1 MSALMNKTF
10 TYSLAATAI
19 FTSLNAFASGLFLQ
33 EAVVANA
40 GTTGAGDGVY
50 TRSAA
55 AMWTN
60 PATMSHMGESKTTIN
75 TMAFDLEMQYQD
87 NLDSSDNGKA
97 HSVMPSFGA
106 FHAHQVTDK
115 LHLGIALGAVGGS
128 SLDYGSDW
136 AGAELLEDIT
146 LTAMQVNPSL
156 SYQLNDQWSVGAG
169 IQLSWAALQQSS
181 SVFTAKQDTDWAYG
195 YNLGVMFTP
204 SDKLKLGASYRSKL
218 EHEFNNELRGVE
230 DLSNSLAMD
239 LALPEI
245 VDISA
250 SYALNPKLDL
260 LASVQLHRWSEWDTT
275 VLDFGVAGSP
285 ISGVP
290 LERDWDDV
298 WKFAVGA
305 DYQLNSDWR
314 LKAGFSYETSPQD
327 DPSMQW
333 VDLPVGEQYRYSVG
347 ASTYWDD
354 ILIDVFYEYADLG
367 SVDMN
372 RNLADTSATLINGSF
387 DGRIHFVGV
396 SATF

>member
-1 MSALMNKTF
+1 MKKTF

-40 GTTGAGDGVY
+40 GTAGAGDGVY

-75 TMAFDLEMQYQD
+75 TMAFDLEMKYQD
-87 NLDSSDNGKA
+87 NGDKQDGKA

-128 SLDYGSDW
+128 SLDYGSEW
-136 AGAELLEDIT
+136 AGAALLEDIT

-156 SYQLNDQWSVGAG
+156 SYKLNDQWSVGAG
-169 IQLSWAALQQSS
+169 VQFSWAAFQQTTSA
-181 SVFTAKQDTDWAYG
+181 FTAKQDTDWAYG
-195 YNLGVMFTP
+195 YNLGVMYTP
-204 SDKLKLGASYRSKL
+204 TDKLKLGASYRSKL
-218 EHEFNNELRGVE
+218 EHEFNNDVNGLGNK
-230 DLSNSLAMD
+230 LNSLSTD
-239 LALPEI
+239 IALPEI
-245 VDISA
+245 VDLSA
-250 SYALNPKLDL
+250 SYAFNSQLDL
-260 LASVQLHRWSEWDTT
+260 LASIQFHRWSEWDET
-275 VLDFGVAGSP
+275 VLDFGATDRGGIP
-285 ISGVP
+285 IK
-290 LERDWDDV
+290 RDWDDV

-372 RNLADTSATLINGSF
+372 RDLQGPLGTNLLNGSF

>member
-1 MSALMNKTF
+1 MNKTF

-87 NLDSSDNGKA
+87 NQDSSGDGKG
-97 HSVMPSFGA
+97 HSVLPSFGA

-128 SLDYGSDW
+128 SLDYGSEW
-136 AGAELLEDIT
+136 AGAALLEDIT

-156 SYQLNDQWSVGAG
+156 SYKLNDQWSVGAG
-169 IQLSWAALQQSS
+169 VQFSWAAFQQTTSA
-181 SVFTAKQDTDWAYG
+181 FTAKQDTDWAYG
-195 YNLGVMFTP
+195 YNLGVMYTP
-204 SDKLKLGASYRSKL
+204 TDKLKLGASYRSKL
-218 EHEFNNELRGVE
+218 EHEFNNELKGSLPGSNRS
-230 DLSNSLAMD
+230 LSTD
-239 LALPEI
+239 IALPEI
-245 VDISA
+245 VDVSA
-250 SYALNPKLDL
+250 SYALNQQLDL
-260 LASVQLHRWSEWDTT
+260 LTSIQFHRWSAWDET
-275 VLDFGVAGSP
+275 VLDFGASVGGNPVGGIP
-285 ISGVP
+285 IK
-290 LERDWDDV
+290 RDWDDV
-298 WKFAVGA
+298 WKFALGA

-333 VDLPVGEQYRYSVG
+333 VDLPVDEQYRYSVG

-367 SVDMN
+367 SVEMDRLMV
-372 RNLADTSATLINGSF
+372 DGSF

>member
-1 MSALMNKTF
+1 MNKTF

-33 EAVVANA
+33 EAVIANA

-50 TRSAA
+50 SRSAA

-75 TMAFDLEMQYQD
+75 TMAFDLEMKYQD
-87 NLDSSDNGKA
+87 NQDSSDDGKG
-97 HSVMPSFGA
+97 HSVLPSFGA
-106 FHAHQVTDK
+106 FHAHQVTDQ

-136 AGAELLEDIT
+136 AGAALLEEIT

-156 SYQLNDQWSVGAG
+156 SYKLNDQWAVGAG
-169 IQLSWAALQQSS
+169 IQLSWAALQQSTS
-181 SVFTAKQDTDWAYG
+181 ALTVKQDTDWAYG
-195 YNLGVMFTP
+195 YNLGVMYTP
-204 SDKLKLGASYRSKL
+204 TDKLKLGASYRSKL
-218 EHEFNNELRGVE
+218 EHEFNNNLNGSVF
-230 DLSNSLAMD
+230 NSLSTD

-245 VDISA
+245 VDLSA
-250 SYALNPKLDL
+250 SYALNSQLDL
-260 LASVQLHRWSEWDTT
+260 LASIQFHRWSAWDET
-275 VLDFGVAGSP
+275 VLDFGATDRGGIP
-285 ISGVP
+285 IK
-290 LERDWDDV
+290 RDWDDV

-367 SVDMN
+367 SVDMD
-372 RNLADTSATLINGSF
+372 RNLAGSDINLLNGSF

>member
-1 MSALMNKTF
+1 MNKTF

-75 TMAFDLEMQYQD
+75 TMAFDLEMKYQD
-87 NLDSSDNGKA
+87 SGDKQDGKG
-97 HSVMPSFGA
+97 HSILPSFGA

-128 SLDYGSDW
+128 SLDYGSEW
-136 AGAELLEDIT
+136 AGARLLEDIT

-218 EHEFNNELRGVE
+218 EHEFNNELRGL
-230 DLSNSLAMD
+230 DDISNSLAMD

-372 RNLADTSATLINGSF
+372 RDLQGPLGTNLLNGSF
-387 DGRIHFVGV
+387 DGRIHFIGV

>member
-1 MSALMNKTF
+1 MNKTF

-87 NLDSSDNGKA
+87 NQDSSGDGKG
-97 HSVMPSFGA
+97 HSVLPSFGA

-128 SLDYGSDW
+128 SLDYGSEW
-136 AGAELLEDIT
+136 AGAALLEDIT

-156 SYQLNDQWSVGAG
+156 SYKLNDQWSVGAG
-169 IQLSWAALQQSS
+169 VQFSWAAFQQTTSA
-181 SVFTAKQDTDWAYG
+181 FTAKQDTDWAYG
-195 YNLGVMFTP
+195 YNLGVMYTP
-204 SDKLKLGASYRSKL
+204 TDKIKLGASYRSKL
-218 EHEFNNELRGVE
+218 EHEFNNELKGSLPGSNRS
-230 DLSNSLAMD
+230 LSTD
-239 LALPEI
+239 IALPEI
-245 VDISA
+245 VDVSA
-250 SYALNPKLDL
+250 SYALNQQLDL
-260 LASVQLHRWSEWDTT
+260 LTSIQFHRWSAWDET
-275 VLDFGVAGSP
+275 VLDFGASVGGNPVGGIP
-285 ISGVP
+285 IK
-290 LERDWDDV
+290 RDWDDV
-298 WKFAVGA
+298 WKFALGA

-367 SVDMN
+367 SVEMDRLMV
-372 RNLADTSATLINGSF
+372 DGSF

>member
-1 MSALMNKTF
+1 MNKTF

-87 NLDSSDNGKA
+87 SGDKQDGKA
-97 HSVMPSFGA
+97 YTVMPSFGA

-128 SLDYGSDW
+128 SLDYGSEW
-136 AGAELLEDIT
+136 AGAALLEDIT

-156 SYQLNDQWSVGAG
+156 SYKLNDQWSVGAG
-169 IQLSWAALQQSS
+169 VQFSWAAFQQTTSML
-181 SVFTAKQDTDWAYG
+181 TAKQDTDWAYG
-195 YNLGVMFTP
+195 YNLGVMYTP
-204 SDKLKLGASYRSKL
+204 TDKLKLGASYRSKL
-218 EHEFNNELRGVE
+218 EHEFNNDVNGVINQGV
-230 DLSNSLAMD
+230 LNSLSTD
-239 LALPEI
+239 IALPEI
-245 VDISA
+245 IDVSA
-250 SYALNPKLDL
+250 SYALNSQLDL
-260 LASVQLHRWSEWDTT
+260 LASVQFHRWSAWDET
-275 VLDFGVAGSP
+275 VLDFGASVGGDPVGGIP
-285 ISGVP
+285 IK
-290 LERDWDDV
+290 RDWDDV

-367 SVDMN
+367 SVDMD
-372 RNLADTSATLINGSF
+372 RFMVDGSF

>member
-1 MSALMNKTF
+1 MNKTF

-87 NLDSSDNGKA
+87 NGDKQDGKA

-128 SLDYGSDW
+128 SLDYGSEW
-136 AGAELLEDIT
+136 AGAALLEDIT

-156 SYQLNDQWSVGAG
+156 SYKLNDQWSVGAG
-169 IQLSWAALQQSS
+169 VQFSWAAFQQTTSML
-181 SVFTAKQDTDWAYG
+181 TAKQDTDWAYG
-195 YNLGVMFTP
+195 YNLGLMYTP
-204 SDKLKLGASYRSKL
+204 TDKLKLGASYRSKL
-218 EHEFNNELRGVE
+218 EHEFNNELSG
-230 DLSNSLAMD
+230 SAFNSLSTD

-245 VDISA
+245 VDLSA
-250 SYALNPKLDL
+250 SYALNSQLDL
-260 LASVQLHRWSEWDTT
+260 LASIQFHRWSEWDET
-275 VLDFGVAGSP
+275 VLDFGVTDRDGIP
-285 ISGVP
+285 IK
-290 LERDWDDV
+290 RDWDDV

-372 RNLADTSATLINGSF
+372 RDLQGPLGTNLLNGSF

>member
-1 MSALMNKTF
+1 MNKTF

-87 NLDSSDNGKA
+87 NQDSSGDGKG
-97 HSVMPSFGA
+97 HSVLPSFGA

-136 AGAELLEDIT
+136 AGAVLLEDIT

-156 SYQLNDQWSVGAG
+156 SYKLNDQWSVGAG
-169 IQLSWAALQQSS
+169 VQFSWAAFQQTTSA
-181 SVFTAKQDTDWAYG
+181 FTAKQDTDWAYG
-195 YNLGVMFTP
+195 YNLGVMYTP
-204 SDKLKLGASYRSKL
+204 TDKLKLGASYRSKL
-218 EHEFNNELRGVE
+218 EHEFNNELKGSLPGSNRS
-230 DLSNSLAMD
+230 LSTD
-239 LALPEI
+239 IALPEI
-245 VDISA
+245 VDVSA
-250 SYALNPKLDL
+250 SYALNQQLDL
-260 LASVQLHRWSEWDTT
+260 LTSIQFHRWSAWDET
-275 VLDFGVAGSP
+275 VLDFGASVGGNPVGGIP
-285 ISGVP
+285 IK
-290 LERDWDDV
+290 RDWDDV
-298 WKFAVGA
+298 WKFALGA

-327 DPSMQW
+327 DPTKQW

-354 ILIDVFYEYADLG
+354 VRIDMFYEFADLG
-367 SVDMN
+367 SVDIE
-372 RNLADTSATLINGSF
+372 RSVARINGSF
-387 DGRIHFVGV
+387 DGHIHFIGANV
-396 SATF
+396 TF

>member
-1 MSALMNKTF
+1 MNKTF

-87 NLDSSDNGKA
+87 NDGNPDGKA

-128 SLDYGSDW
+128 SLDYGSEW

-230 DLSNSLAMD
+230 DFSNSLAMD

-327 DPSMQW
+327 DPTMQY

-367 SVDMN
+367 SVDMD
-372 RNLADTSATLINGSF
+372 RFMVDGSF

>member
-1 MSALMNKTF
+1 MNKTF

-33 EAVVANA
+33 EAVIANA

-50 TRSAA
+50 SRSAA

-75 TMAFDLEMQYQD
+75 TMAFDLEMKYQD
-87 NLDSSDNGKA
+87 NQDSSGDGKG
-97 HSVMPSFGA
+97 HSVLPSFGA
-106 FHAHQVTDK
+106 FHAHQVTDQ

-136 AGAELLEDIT
+136 AGAALLEEIT

-156 SYQLNDQWSVGAG
+156 SYKLNDQWSVGAG

-181 SVFTAKQDTDWAYG
+181 SLFIAKQDTDWAYG
-195 YNLGVMFTP
+195 YNLGVMYTP
-204 SDKLKLGASYRSKL
+204 TEKLKLGASYRSKL
-218 EHEFNNELRGVE
+218 EHEFNNDVNVLTGGKRSLNTGIDVPEL
-230 DLSNSLAMD
+230 
-239 LALPEI
+239 
-245 VDISA
+245 VDVSA
-250 SYALNPKLDL
+250 SYELNSQLDL
-260 LASVQLHRWSEWDTT
+260 LASIQFHRWSQWDNT
-275 VLDFGVAGSP
+275 VLDLGTNENGDFP
-285 ISGVP
+285 ISRT
-290 LERDWDDV
+290 LQRDWDDV
-298 WKFAVGA
+298 WKFAIGA

-367 SVDMN
+367 SVDMDRDGPKG
-372 RNLADTSATLINGSF
+372 RNLLNGSF

>member
-1 MSALMNKTF
+1 MNKTF

-87 NLDSSDNGKA
+87 NGDKQDGKA
-97 HSVMPSFGA
+97 HTVMPSFGV

-136 AGAELLEDIT
+136 AGAALLEDIT

-156 SYQLNDQWSVGAG
+156 SYKLNDQWSVGAG
-169 IQLSWAALQQSS
+169 VQFSWAAFQQTTSML
-181 SVFTAKQDTDWAYG
+181 TAKQDTDWAYG
-195 YNLGVMFTP
+195 YNLGVMYTP
-204 SDKLKLGASYRSKL
+204 TDKLKLGASYRSKL
-218 EHEFNNELRGVE
+218 EHEFNNDVNGVINQGV
-230 DLSNSLAMD
+230 LNSLSTD
-239 LALPEI
+239 IALPEI
-245 VDISA
+245 IDVSA
-250 SYALNPKLDL
+250 SYALNSQLDL
-260 LASVQLHRWSEWDTT
+260 LASIQFHRWSEWDTT
-275 VLDFGVAGSP
+275 VLDFGIAGSP
-285 ISGVP
+285 INGVP
-290 LERDWDDV
+290 IERDWDDV

-367 SVDMN
+367 SVEMD
-372 RNLADTSATLINGSF
+372 RYGRFGQVNLLNGSF

>member
-1 MSALMNKTF
+1 MNKTF

-87 NLDSSDNGKA
+87 NQDSSGDGKG
-97 HSVMPSFGA
+97 HSVLPSFGA

-128 SLDYGSDW
+128 SLDYGSEW
-136 AGAELLEDIT
+136 AGAALLEDIT

-156 SYQLNDQWSVGAG
+156 SYKLNDQWSVGAG
-169 IQLSWAALQQSS
+169 VQFSWAAFQQTTSA
-181 SVFTAKQDTDWAYG
+181 FTAKQDTDWAYG
-195 YNLGVMFTP
+195 YNLGVMYTP
-204 SDKLKLGASYRSKL
+204 TDKLKLGASYRSKL
-218 EHEFNNELRGVE
+218 EHEFNNELKGSLPGSNRS
-230 DLSNSLAMD
+230 LSTD
-239 LALPEI
+239 IALPEI
-245 VDISA
+245 VDVSA
-250 SYALNPKLDL
+250 SYALNQQLDL
-260 LASVQLHRWSEWDTT
+260 LTSIQFHRWSAWDET
-275 VLDFGVAGSP
+275 VLDFGASVGGNPVGGIP
-285 ISGVP
+285 IK
-290 LERDWDDV
+290 RDWDDV
-298 WKFAVGA
+298 WKFALGA

-314 LKAGFSYETSPQD
+314 IKAGFSYETSPQD

-367 SVDMN
+367 SVEMDRLMV
-372 RNLADTSATLINGSF
+372 DGSF

>member
-1 MSALMNKTF
+1 MNKTF

-75 TMAFDLEMQYQD
+75 TMAFDLEMKYQD

-156 SYQLNDQWSVGAG
+156 SYQLNEQWSVGAG

-195 YNLGVMFTP
+195 YNLGVMYTP
-204 SDKLKLGASYRSKL
+204 TDKLKLGASYRSKL
-218 EHEFNNELRGVE
+218 EHEFNNELRGIE

-327 DPSMQW
+327 DPTMQY

-367 SVDMN
+367 SVEME
-372 RNLADTSATLINGSF
+372 RLIVDGSF

>member
-75 TMAFDLEMQYQD
+75 TMAFDLEMKYQD
-87 NLDSSDNGKA
+87 NGDKQDGKA

-128 SLDYGSDW
+128 SLDYGSEW
-136 AGAELLEDIT
+136 AGSPLLEDIT

-156 SYQLNDQWSVGAG
+156 SYKLNDQWSVGAG
-169 IQLSWAALQQSS
+169 LQLSWAALQQTTSAL
-181 SVFTAKQDTDWAYG
+181 TIKQDTDWAYG
-195 YNLGVMFTP
+195 YNLGVMYTP
-204 SDKLKLGASYRSKL
+204 TDKLKLGASYRSKL
-218 EHEFNNELRGVE
+218 EHEFNNDVNGPTEFGL
-230 DLSNSLAMD
+230 LSSLSTD
-239 LALPEI
+239 IALPEI
-245 VDISA
+245 VDVSA
-250 SYALNPKLDL
+250 SYALNSQLDL

-275 VLDFGVAGSP
+275 VLDFGTQLGGIP
-285 ISGVP
+285 I
-290 LERDWDDV
+290 ERDWDDV

-327 DPSMQW
+327 DPTMQY

-367 SVDMN
+367 SVDMD
-372 RNLADTSATLINGSF
+372 RFMVDGSF

>member
-1 MSALMNKTF
+1 MNKTF

-60 PATMSHMGESKTTIN
+60 PATMSHMGKSKTTIN
-75 TMAFDLEMQYQD
+75 TMAFDLEMKYQD
-87 NLDSSDNGKA
+87 NGDKQDGKA

-128 SLDYGSDW
+128 SLDYGSEW
-136 AGAELLEDIT
+136 AGAALLEDIT

-156 SYQLNDQWSVGAG
+156 SYKLNDQWSVGAG
-169 IQLSWAALQQSS
+169 VQFSWGAFQQTTSS
-181 SVFTAKQDTDWAYG
+181 FTAKQDTDWAYG
-195 YNLGVMFTP
+195 YNLGVMYTP
-204 SDKLKLGASYRSKL
+204 TDKLKLGASYRSKL
-218 EHEFNNELRGVE
+218 EHEFNNELKGSLPGNNRS
-230 DLSNSLAMD
+230 LSTD

-245 VDISA
+245 VDLSA
-250 SYALNPKLDL
+250 SYALNSQLDL
-260 LASVQLHRWSEWDTT
+260 LASIQFHRWSEWDET
-275 VLDFGVAGSP
+275 VLDFGATDLGGIP
-285 ISGVP
+285 IK
-290 LERDWDDV
+290 RDWDDV

-367 SVDMN
+367 SVEVN
-372 RNLADTSATLINGSF
+372 RNLADTPVTLVNGSF

>member
-87 NLDSSDNGKA
+87 NGNKQDGKA

-128 SLDYGSDW
+128 SLDYGSNW
-136 AGAELLEDIT
+136 AGAAFLEDIT

-156 SYQLNDQWSVGAG
+156 SYKLNDQWSVGAG
-169 IQLSWAALQQSS
+169 VQFSWAAFQQTTSML
-181 SVFTAKQDTDWAYG
+181 TAKQDTDWAYG
-195 YNLGVMFTP
+195 YNLGVMYTP
-204 SDKLKLGASYRSKL
+204 TDKLKLGASYRSKL
-218 EHEFNNELRGVE
+218 EHEFNNEVKGLGDVA
-230 DLSNSLAMD
+230 NSLSTD
-239 LALPEI
+239 IALPEI
-245 VDISA
+245 IDFSA
-250 SYALNPKLDL
+250 SYALNSQLDL
-260 LASVQLHRWSEWDTT
+260 LASIQFHRWSEWDET
-275 VLDFGVAGSP
+275 VLDFGATSIG
-285 ISGVP
+285 GVP
-290 LERDWDDV
+290 IKRDWDDV

-327 DPSMQW
+327 DPAMQW

-372 RNLADTSATLINGSF
+372 RNLAGSSVNLLNGSF

>member
-1 MSALMNKTF
+1 MNKTF

-75 TMAFDLEMQYQD
+75 TMAFDLEMKYQD
-87 NLDSSDNGKA
+87 NQDNQDSNGDGKG
-97 HSVMPSFGA
+97 HSVLPSFGA

-136 AGAELLEDIT
+136 AGAALLEDIT

-156 SYQLNDQWSVGAG
+156 SYKLNDQWSVGAG
-169 IQLSWAALQQSS
+169 VQLSWAAFQQTTSML
-181 SVFTAKQDTDWAYG
+181 TAKQDTDWAYG
-195 YNLGVMFTP
+195 YNLGVMYTP
-204 SDKLKLGASYRSKL
+204 TDKLKLGASYRSKL
-218 EHEFNNELRGVE
+218 EHEFNNDVNGVINQGA
-230 DLSNSLAMD
+230 LNSLSTD
-239 LALPEI
+239 IALPEI
-245 VDISA
+245 IDLSA
-250 SYALNPKLDL
+250 SYALNSQLDL
-260 LASVQLHRWSEWDTT
+260 LASVQFHRWSEWDTT
-275 VLDFGVAGSP
+275 VLDFGIAGSP
-285 ISGVP
+285 VNGVP
-290 LERDWDDV
+290 IERDWDDV

-367 SVDMN
+367 SVEMDRDGPTG
-372 RNLADTSATLINGSF
+372 RNLLNGSF
-387 DGRIHFVGV
+387 DGRIHFIGV

>member
-1 MSALMNKTF
+1 MNKTF

-19 FTSLNAFASGLFLQ
+19 FTSLNTFASGLFLQ

-75 TMAFDLEMQYQD
+75 TMAFDLEMKYQD

-128 SLDYGSDW
+128 SLDYGSEW
-136 AGAELLEDIT
+136 AGSPLLEDIT

-156 SYQLNDQWSVGAG
+156 SYKLNDQWSVGAG
-169 IQLSWAALQQSS
+169 VQFSWGAFQQSTS
-181 SVFTAKQDTDWAYG
+181 GIAGFTAKQDTDWAYG
-195 YNLGVMFTP
+195 YNLGVMYTP
-204 SDKLKLGASYRSKL
+204 TDKLKLGASYRSKL
-218 EHEFNNELRGVE
+218 EHEFNNDVKGIEKV
-230 DLSNSLAMD
+230 SNSLSTE
-239 LALPEI
+239 LILPEI
-245 VDISA
+245 IDVSA
-250 SYALNPKLDL
+250 SYALSSQLDL
-260 LASVQLHRWSEWDTT
+260 LASVQFHRWSEWDAT
-275 VLDFGVAGSP
+275 VLDFGIPAEP
-285 ISGVP
+285 LNGVSIP
-290 LERDWDDV
+290 RDWDDV

-372 RNLADTSATLINGSF
+372 RLMVDGSF
-387 DGRIHFVGV
+387 DGRIHFIGV

>member
-1 MSALMNKTF
+1 MSNLMNKTF

-75 TMAFDLEMQYQD
+75 TMAFDLEMKYQD

-128 SLDYGSDW
+128 SLDYGSEW
-136 AGAELLEDIT
+136 AGSPLLEDIT

-156 SYQLNDQWSVGAG
+156 SYKLNDQWSVGAG
-169 IQLSWAALQQSS
+169 IQLSWAALQQTTSAL
-181 SVFTAKQDTDWAYG
+181 TIKQDTDWAYG
-195 YNLGVMFTP
+195 YNLGVMYTP
-204 SDKLKLGASYRSKL
+204 TDKLKLGASYRSKL
-218 EHEFNNELRGVE
+218 EHEFNNEVKGLGNVA
-230 DLSNSLAMD
+230 NSLSTD
-239 LALPEI
+239 IALPEI
-245 VDISA
+245 IDFSA
-250 SYALNPKLDL
+250 SYALNSQLDL
-260 LASVQLHRWSEWDTT
+260 LASVQFHRWSAWDET
-275 VLDFGVAGSP
+275 VLDFGATDLG
-285 ISGVP
+285 GVP
-290 LERDWDDV
+290 IERDWDDV

-372 RNLADTSATLINGSF
+372 RNLAGSQVNLLNGSF

>member
-1 MSALMNKTF
+1 MNKTF

-40 GTTGAGDGVY
+40 GTAGAGDGVY

-60 PATMSHMGESKTTIN
+60 PATMSHMDESKTTIN
-75 TMAFDLEMQYQD
+75 TMAFDLEMKYQD
-87 NLDSSDNGKA
+87 NQDSSDDGKG
-97 HSVMPSFGA
+97 HSVLPSFGA

-136 AGAELLEDIT
+136 AGAALLEDIT
-146 LTAMQVNPSL
+146 LTAMQVNPAL
-156 SYQLNDQWSVGAG
+156 SYQINDQWSVGAG
-169 IQLSWAALQQSS
+169 VQFSWAAFQQTTSIL
-181 SVFTAKQDTDWAYG
+181 TAKQDTDWAYG
-195 YNLGVMFTP
+195 YNLGVMYTP
-204 SDKLKLGASYRSKL
+204 TDKLKLGASYRSKL
-218 EHEFNNELRGVE
+218 EHEFNNEVKGLGNVA
-230 DLSNSLAMD
+230 NSLSTD
-239 LALPEI
+239 IALPEI
-245 VDISA
+245 IDFSA
-250 SYALNPKLDL
+250 SYALNSQLDL
-260 LASVQLHRWSEWDTT
+260 LASVQFHRWSAWDET
-275 VLDFGVAGSP
+275 VLDFGATDLG
-285 ISGVP
+285 GVP
-290 LERDWDDV
+290 VERNWDDV

-372 RNLADTSATLINGSF
+372 RNLAGSQVNLLNGSF

>member
-1 MSALMNKTF
+1 MNKTF

-75 TMAFDLEMQYQD
+75 TMAFDLEMKYQD

-128 SLDYGSDW
+128 SLDYGSEW
-136 AGAELLEDIT
+136 AGSPLLEDIT

-156 SYQLNDQWSVGAG
+156 SYKLNDQWSVGAG
-169 IQLSWAALQQSS
+169 IQLSWAALQQTTSAL
-181 SVFTAKQDTDWAYG
+181 TIKQDTDWAYG
-195 YNLGVMFTP
+195 YNLGVMYTP
-204 SDKLKLGASYRSKL
+204 TDKLKLGASYRSKL
-218 EHEFNNELRGVE
+218 EHEFNNEVKGLGNVA
-230 DLSNSLAMD
+230 NSLSTD
-239 LALPEI
+239 IALPEI
-245 VDISA
+245 IDFSA
-250 SYALNPKLDL
+250 SYALNSQLDL
-260 LASVQLHRWSEWDTT
+260 LASVQFHRWSAWDET
-275 VLDFGVAGSP
+275 VLDFGATDLG
-285 ISGVP
+285 GVP
-290 LERDWDDV
+290 IERDWDDV

-372 RNLADTSATLINGSF
+372 RNLAGSQVNLLNGSF

>member
-1 MSALMNKTF
+1 MNKTF

-19 FTSLNAFASGLFLQ
+19 FTSLNTFASGLFLQ

-75 TMAFDLEMQYQD
+75 TMAFDLEMKYQD
-87 NLDSSDNGKA
+87 NQDSNGDGKG
-97 HSVMPSFGA
+97 HSVLPSFGA

-136 AGAELLEDIT
+136 AGAALLEDIT

-156 SYQLNDQWSVGAG
+156 SYKLNDQWSVGAG
-169 IQLSWAALQQSS
+169 VQLSWAAFQQTTSML
-181 SVFTAKQDTDWAYG
+181 TAKQDTDWAYG
-195 YNLGVMFTP
+195 YNLGVMYTP
-204 SDKLKLGASYRSKL
+204 TDKLKLGASYRSKL
-218 EHEFNNELRGVE
+218 EHEFNNDVNGVTNQGV
-230 DLSNSLAMD
+230 LNSLSTD
-239 LALPEI
+239 IALPEI
-245 VDISA
+245 VDLSA
-250 SYALNPKLDL
+250 SYALNSQLDL
-260 LASVQLHRWSEWDTT
+260 LASVQFHRWSEWDTT
-275 VLDFGVAGSP
+275 VLDFGIAGSP
-285 ISGVP
+285 VSGVP
-290 LERDWDDV
+290 IERDWDDV

-367 SVDMN
+367 SVEMDRDGPTG
-372 RNLADTSATLINGSF
+372 RNLLNGSF
-387 DGRIHFVGV
+387 DGRIHFIGV

>member
-1 MSALMNKTF
+1 MNKTF

-87 NLDSSDNGKA
+87 NGDKQDGKA

-128 SLDYGSDW
+128 SLDYGSEW
-136 AGAELLEDIT
+136 AGAALLEDIT

-156 SYQLNDQWSVGAG
+156 SYKLNDQWSVGAG
-169 IQLSWAALQQSS
+169 VQFSWAAFQQTTSML
-181 SVFTAKQDTDWAYG
+181 TAKQDTDWAYG
-195 YNLGVMFTP
+195 YNLGVMYTP
-204 SDKLKLGASYRSKL
+204 TDKLKLGASYRSKL
-218 EHEFNNELRGVE
+218 EHEFNNDVKGLGNVA
-230 DLSNSLAMD
+230 NSLSTD
-239 LALPEI
+239 IALPEI
-245 VDISA
+245 IDVSA
-250 SYALNPKLDL
+250 SYALNSQLDL
-260 LASVQLHRWSEWDTT
+260 LASIQFHRWSAWDET
-275 VLDFGVAGSP
+275 VLDFGATDLGGIP
-285 ISGVP
+285 I
-290 LERDWDDV
+290 ERDWDDV

-372 RNLADTSATLINGSF
+372 RNLANTPITLVNGSF

>member
-1 MSALMNKTF
+1 MNKTF

-75 TMAFDLEMQYQD
+75 TMAFDLEMKYQD
-87 NLDSSDNGKA
+87 NGDKQDGKG
-97 HSVMPSFGA
+97 HSVLPSFGA

-128 SLDYGSDW
+128 SLDYGSEW
-136 AGAELLEDIT
+136 AGAALLEDIT

-156 SYQLNDQWSVGAG
+156 SYKLNDQWSVGAG
-169 IQLSWAALQQSS
+169 VQFSWAAFQQSTS
-181 SVFTAKQDTDWAYG
+181 GVAGFTAKQDTDWAYG
-195 YNLGVMFTP
+195 YNFGVMYTP
-204 SDKLKLGASYRSKL
+204 TDKLKLGASYRSKL
-218 EHEFNNELRGVE
+218 EHEFNNELSG
-230 DLSNSLAMD
+230 SAFNSLSTD

-245 VDISA
+245 VDLSA
-250 SYALNPKLDL
+250 SYALNSQLDL
-260 LASVQLHRWSEWDTT
+260 LASIQFHRWSEWDET
-275 VLDFGVAGSP
+275 VLDFGVTDRDGIP
-285 ISGVP
+285 IK
-290 LERDWDDV
+290 RDWDDV

-367 SVDMN
+367 SVEMN
-372 RNLADTSATLINGSF
+372 RDLQGPLGVNLLNGSF

>member
-1 MSALMNKTF
+1 MSNLMNKTF
-10 TYSLAATAI
+10 TYSIAATAI

-75 TMAFDLEMQYQD
+75 TMAFDLEMKYQD
-87 NLDSSDNGKA
+87 SLDSSDNGKA
-97 HSVMPSFGA
+97 RSVMPSFGA

-128 SLDYGSDW
+128 SLDYGSEW
-136 AGAELLEDIT
+136 AGSPLLEDIT

-156 SYQLNDQWSVGAG
+156 SYKLNDQWSVGAG
-169 IQLSWAALQQSS
+169 VQFSWGAFQQSTS
-181 SVFTAKQDTDWAYG
+181 GIAGFTAKQDTDWAYG
-195 YNLGVMFTP
+195 YNLGVMYTP
-204 SDKLKLGASYRSKL
+204 TDKLKLGASYRSKL
-218 EHEFNNELRGVE
+218 EHEFNNDVKGIEKV
-230 DLSNSLAMD
+230 SNSLSTE
-239 LALPEI
+239 LILPEI
-245 VDISA
+245 IDVSA
-250 SYALNPKLDL
+250 SYALSSQLDL
-260 LASVQLHRWSEWDTT
+260 LASVQFHRWSEWDAT
-275 VLDFGVAGSP
+275 VLDFGIPAEP
-285 ISGVP
+285 LNGVSIP
-290 LERDWDDV
+290 RDWDDV

-372 RNLADTSATLINGSF
+372 RLMVDGSF
-387 DGRIHFVGV
+387 DGRIHFIGV

>member
-1 MSALMNKTF
+1 MNKTF

-97 HSVMPSFGA
+97 HSIMPSFGA

-128 SLDYGSDW
+128 SLDYGSEW
-136 AGAELLEDIT
+136 AGAALLEDIT

-156 SYQLNDQWSVGAG
+156 SYKLNDQWSVGAG
-169 IQLSWAALQQSS
+169 VQFSWAAFQQTTSML
-181 SVFTAKQDTDWAYG
+181 TAKQDTDWAYG
-195 YNLGVMFTP
+195 YNLGVMYTP
-204 SDKLKLGASYRSKL
+204 TDKLKLGASYRSKL
-218 EHEFNNELRGVE
+218 EHEFNNDVKGLGNVA
-230 DLSNSLAMD
+230 NSLSTD
-239 LALPEI
+239 IALPEI
-245 VDISA
+245 IDVSA
-250 SYALNPKLDL
+250 SYALNSQLDL
-260 LASVQLHRWSEWDTT
+260 LASIQFHRWSAWDET
-275 VLDFGVAGSP
+275 VLDFGASVDGNPVGGIP
-285 ISGVP
+285 IK
-290 LERDWDDV
+290 RDWDDV

-367 SVDMN
+367 SVEMD
-372 RNLADTSATLINGSF
+372 RYGRFGKVNLLDGSF

>member
-1 MSALMNKTF
+1 MNKTF

-50 TRSAA
+50 SRSAA

-75 TMAFDLEMQYQD
+75 TMAFDLEMKYQD
-87 NLDSSDNGKA
+87 NQDSSDDGKG
-97 HSVMPSFGA
+97 HSVLPSFGA
-106 FHAHQVTDK
+106 FHAHQVTDQ

-136 AGAELLEDIT
+136 AGAALLEEIT

-156 SYQLNDQWSVGAG
+156 SYKLNDQWAVGAG
-169 IQLSWAALQQSS
+169 IQLSWAALQQSTS
-181 SVFTAKQDTDWAYG
+181 ALTVKQDTDWAYG
-195 YNLGVMFTP
+195 YNLGVMYTP
-204 SDKLKLGASYRSKL
+204 TDKLKLGASYRSKL
-218 EHEFNNELRGVE
+218 EHEFNNDVKGPTNIGL
-230 DLSNSLAMD
+230 LNSLSTD
-239 LALPEI
+239 IVVPEI
-245 VDISA
+245 IDLSA
-250 SYALNPKLDL
+250 SYALNQQLDL
-260 LASVQLHRWSEWDTT
+260 LASIQLHRWSEWDTT
-275 VLDFGVAGSP
+275 VLDFGTQIGGLQ
-285 ISGVP
+285 ID
-290 LERDWDDV
+290 RDWDDV

-314 LKAGFSYETSPQD
+314 LKAGISYETSPQD
-327 DPSMQW
+327 DPTMQY

-367 SVDMN
+367 SVDMD
-372 RNLADTSATLINGSF
+372 RFMVDGSF

>member
-1 MSALMNKTF
+1 MNKTF

-75 TMAFDLEMQYQD
+75 TMAFDLEMKYQD
-87 NLDSSDNGKA
+87 NQDSSGDGKG
-97 HSVMPSFGA
+97 HSVLPSFGA

-136 AGAELLEDIT
+136 AGAALLEDIT

-156 SYQLNDQWSVGAG
+156 SYKLNDQWSIGAG
-169 IQLSWAALQQSS
+169 VQLSWAAFQQTTSML
-181 SVFTAKQDTDWAYG
+181 TAKQDTDWAYG

-204 SDKLKLGASYRSKL
+204 TDKLKLGASYRSKL
-218 EHEFNNELRGVE
+218 EHEFNNDVNGVINQGA
-230 DLSNSLAMD
+230 LNSLSTD
-239 LALPEI
+239 IALPEI
-245 VDISA
+245 IDLSA
-250 SYALNPKLDL
+250 SYALNSQLDL
-260 LASVQLHRWSEWDTT
+260 LASAQFHRWSEWDTT
-275 VLDFGVAGSP
+275 VLDFGIAGSP
-285 ISGVP
+285 VNGVP
-290 LERDWDDV
+290 IERDWDDV

-367 SVDMN
+367 SVDMD
-372 RNLADTSATLINGSF
+372 RLMVDGSF

>member
-1 MSALMNKTF
+1 MNKTF

-40 GTTGAGDGVY
+40 GTAGAGDGVY

-75 TMAFDLEMQYQD
+75 TMAFDLEMKYQD
-87 NLDSSDNGKA
+87 NQDSSGDGKG
-97 HSVMPSFGA
+97 HSVLPSFGA

-136 AGAELLEDIT
+136 AGAVLLEDIT

-156 SYQLNDQWSVGAG
+156 SYKLNGQWSVGAG
-169 IQLSWAALQQSS
+169 VQFSWAAFQQTTSML
-181 SVFTAKQDTDWAYG
+181 TAKQDTDWAYG
-195 YNLGVMFTP
+195 YNLGVMYTP
-204 SDKLKLGASYRSKL
+204 TDKLKLGASYRSKL
-218 EHEFNNELRGVE
+218 EHEFNNDVKGLGNVA
-230 DLSNSLAMD
+230 NSLSTD
-239 LALPEI
+239 IALPEI
-245 VDISA
+245 IDVSA
-250 SYALNPKLDL
+250 SYALNSQLDL
-260 LASVQLHRWSEWDTT
+260 LASIQFHRWSAWDET
-275 VLDFGVAGSP
+275 VLDFGATDFGGIP
-285 ISGVP
+285 IK
-290 LERDWDDV
+290 RDWDDV

-354 ILIDVFYEYADLG
+354 ILIDMFYEYADLG

-372 RNLADTSATLINGSF
+372 RSGPKGNTLLNGSF

>member
-40 GTTGAGDGVY
+40 GATGAGDGVY

-75 TMAFDLEMQYQD
+75 TMAFDLEMKYQD
-87 NLDSSDNGKA
+87 NDGNPDGKA

-128 SLDYGSDW
+128 SLDYGSEW
-136 AGAELLEDIT
+136 AGSPLLEDIT

-156 SYQLNDQWSVGAG
+156 SYKLNDQWSVGAG
-169 IQLSWAALQQSS
+169 LQLSWAALQQTTSAL
-181 SVFTAKQDTDWAYG
+181 TIKQDTDWAYG
-195 YNLGVMFTP
+195 YNLGVMYTP
-204 SDKLKLGASYRSKL
+204 TDKLKLGASYRSKL
-218 EHEFNNELRGVE
+218 EHEFNNDVNGPTEFGL
-230 DLSNSLAMD
+230 LSSLSTD
-239 LALPEI
+239 IALPEI
-245 VDISA
+245 VDVSA
-250 SYALNPKLDL
+250 SYALNSQLDL

-275 VLDFGVAGSP
+275 VLDFGTQLGGIP
-285 ISGVP
+285 I
-290 LERDWDDV
+290 ERDWADV

-327 DPSMQW
+327 DPTMQY

-367 SVDMN
+367 SVDMD
-372 RNLADTSATLINGSF
+372 RFMVDGSF

>member
-1 MSALMNKTF
+1 MNKTF

-87 NLDSSDNGKA
+87 NQDSSGDGKG
-97 HSVMPSFGA
+97 HSVLPSFGA

-128 SLDYGSDW
+128 SLDYGSEW
-136 AGAELLEDIT
+136 AGRFLLEEIT

-156 SYQLNDQWSVGAG
+156 SYKLNDQWSVGAG
-169 IQLSWAALQQSS
+169 VQFSWAAFQQTTSA
-181 SVFTAKQDTDWAYG
+181 FTAKQDTDWAYG
-195 YNLGVMFTP
+195 YNLGVMYTP
-204 SDKLKLGASYRSKL
+204 TDKLKLGASYRSKL
-218 EHEFNNELRGVE
+218 EHEFNN
-230 DLSNSLAMD
+230 DLNGSAFNSLSTD

-245 VDISA
+245 VDLSG
-250 SYALNPKLDL
+250 SYALNSQLDL
-260 LASVQLHRWSEWDTT
+260 LASVQFHRWSEWDET
-275 VLDFGVAGSP
+275 VLDFGATGVGGIP
-285 ISGVP
+285 IK
-290 LERDWDDV
+290 RDWDDV

-367 SVDMN
+367 SVEMN
-372 RNLADTSATLINGSF
+372 RNLADTPVTLVNGSF

>member
-1 MSALMNKTF
+1 MNKTF

-87 NLDSSDNGKA
+87 NGDKQDGKA

-128 SLDYGSDW
+128 SLDYGSEW
-136 AGAELLEDIT
+136 AGAALLEDIT

-169 IQLSWAALQQSS
+169 VQFSWAAFQQSTS
-181 SVFTAKQDTDWAYG
+181 GVAGFTAKQDTDWAYG
-195 YNLGVMFTP
+195 YNFGVMYTP
-204 SDKLKLGASYRSKL
+204 TDKLKLGASYRSKL
-218 EHEFNNELRGVE
+218 EHEFNNELSG
-230 DLSNSLAMD
+230 SAFNSLSTD

-245 VDISA
+245 VDLSA
-250 SYALNPKLDL
+250 SYALNSQLDL
-260 LASVQLHRWSEWDTT
+260 LASIQFHRWSEWDET
-275 VLDFGVAGSP
+275 VLDFGVTDRDGIP
-285 ISGVP
+285 IK
-290 LERDWDDV
+290 RDWDDV

-333 VDLPVGEQYRYSVG
+333 VDLPVGEQYRYSMG

-372 RNLADTSATLINGSF
+372 RDLQGPLGTNLLNGSF

>member
-1 MSALMNKTF
+1 MNKTF
-10 TYSLAATAI
+10 TYPLAATAI
-19 FTSLNAFASGLFLQ
+19 LTSLNAFASGLFLQ

-75 TMAFDLEMQYQD
+75 TMAFDLEMKYQD
-87 NLDSSDNGKA
+87 NGDKQDGKA

-136 AGAELLEDIT
+136 AGAGLLEDIT
-146 LTAMQVNPSL
+146 LTAMQINPSL
-156 SYQLNDQWSVGAG
+156 SYKLNDQWSVGAG
-169 IQLSWAALQQSS
+169 VQFSWGAFQQTTSLL
-181 SVFTAKQDTDWAYG
+181 TAKQDTDWAYG
-195 YNLGVMFTP
+195 YNLGVMYTP
-204 SDKLKLGASYRSKL
+204 TDKLKLGASYRSKL
-218 EHEFNNELRGVE
+218 EHEFNNDVKGLGSVA
-230 DLSNSLAMD
+230 NSLSTEII
-239 LALPEI
+239 LPEI
-245 VDISA
+245 IDVSA
-250 SYALNPKLDL
+250 SYALNSQLDL
-260 LASVQLHRWSEWDTT
+260 LASIQFHRWSEWDET
-275 VLDFGVAGSP
+275 VLDFGATDIG
-285 ISGVP
+285 GVP
-290 LERDWDDV
+290 IKRDWDDV

-367 SVDMN
+367 SVDMD
-372 RNLADTSATLINGSF
+372 RYGRFGKVNLLNGSF

>member
-1 MSALMNKTF
+1 MNKTF

-19 FTSLNAFASGLFLQ
+19 LTSLNAFASGLFLQ

-75 TMAFDLEMQYQD
+75 TMAFDLEMKYQD
-87 NLDSSDNGKA
+87 SQDSTGNGKG
-97 HSVMPSFGA
+97 HSVLPSFGA

-128 SLDYGSDW
+128 SLDYGSEW
-136 AGAELLEDIT
+136 AGAALLEDIT
-146 LTAMQVNPSL
+146 LTAMQINPSL
-156 SYQLNDQWSVGAG
+156 SYQLNDQWSLGAG
-169 IQLSWAALQQSS
+169 VQFSWGAFQQTTSG
-181 SVFTAKQDTDWAYG
+181 FTAKQDTDWAYG
-195 YNLGVMFTP
+195 YNLGVMYTP
-204 SDKLKLGASYRSKL
+204 TDKLKLGASYRSKL
-218 EHEFNNELRGVE
+218 EHEFNNDVKGLGVI
-230 DLSNSLAMD
+230 SNSVATD
-239 LALPEI
+239 IILPEI
-245 VDISA
+245 IDLSA
-250 SYALNPKLDL
+250 SYALNSQLDL
-260 LASVQLHRWSEWDTT
+260 LASVQFHRWSEWDTT
-275 VLDFGVAGSP
+275 VLDFGVPSDRLNG
-285 ISGVP
+285 ISIP
-290 LERDWDDV
+290 RDWDDV
-298 WKFAVGA
+298 WKLAVGA

-367 SVDMN
+367 SVDMD
-372 RNLADTSATLINGSF
+372 RLMVDGSF
-387 DGRIHFVGV
+387 DGRIHFVGI